1 MCIFHQLSDEH
12 QQTIREIFNV
22 HSPSALSWS
31 AILGLLDAIT
41 KICQGWVLNPSSDR
55 VCVAIYRGQEYRI
68 GIFPRRGNRQ
78 FADSPT
84 IRDIRSYLETIDVL
98 PDE

>member
-12 QQTIREIFNV
+12 QQTTREIFNV
-22 HSPSALSWS
+22 YPHQALSWI
-31 AILGLLDAIT
+31 AILDLLAAVIVICDGLLEPDH
-41 KICQGWVLNPSSDR
+41 DR
-55 VCVAIYRGQEYRI
+55 VCVAVNRGQDQRI
-68 GIFPRRGNRQ
+68 GIFPRSGDRP

-84 IRDIRSYLETIDVL
+84 IRDLRSYLETIDVQ